1 MKQLSYI
8 LFVLCLTLSACEI
21 ETSNNGQLDGNWQLR
36 TIDTLQTGGICDM
49 SRSYIYWSVE
59 NNLLQLRDID
69 NSNLK
74 ILFRF
79 EKKGDQLNIHSPFKV
94 ITKDELEPLED
105 DEVLR
110 PFGIYG
116 TTADFAIEQL
126 NSSRL
131 VLRNEDYRFHFRKY

>member
-1 MKQLSYI
+1 MKLLAYI

-49 SRSYIYWSVE
+49 SESYIYWSVE

-69 NSNLK
+69 NNNLK

-79 EKKGDQLNIHSPFKV
+79 EKKGDLLNIHSPFKV
-94 ITKDELEPLED
+94 ITKDKLEALED
-105 DEVLR
+105 DNLLR

-116 TTADFAIEQL
+116 TTVDFSIEQL
-126 NSSRL
+126 NGSQL

>member
-1 MKQLSYI
+1 MKQLAYI
-8 LFVLCLTLSACEI
+8 FFLCLILSACEI
-21 ETSNNGQLDGNWQLR
+21 ETSNNGHLDGNWQLR

-105 DEVLR
+105 DELLR

-116 TTADFAIEQL
+116 TTADFSIEQL
-126 NSSRL
+126 NSSQL

>member
-1 MKQLSYI
+1 MKQLAYI
-8 LFVLCLTLSACEI
+8 FFLCLILSACEI
-21 ETSNNGQLDGNWQLR
+21 ETSNNGHLDGNWQLR

-105 DEVLR
+105 DELLR

-116 TTADFAIEQL
+116 TTADFSIEQL
-126 NSSRL
+126 NNSRL

>member
-8 LFVLCLTLSACEI
+8 FFLCLILSACEI
-21 ETSNNGQLDGNWQLR
+21 ETSNNGHLDGNWQLR
-36 TIDTLQTGGICDM
+36 TIDTLRTGGICDM
-49 SRSYIYWSVE
+49 SKSYIYWSVE

>member
-1 MKQLSYI
+1 
-8 LFVLCLTLSACEI
+8 
-21 ETSNNGQLDGNWQLR
+21 
-36 TIDTLQTGGICDM
+36 M
-49 SRSYIYWSVE
+49 SESYIYWSVE

-69 NSNLK
+69 NNNLK

-94 ITKDELEPLED
+94 ITKDKLEALED
-105 DEVLR
+105 DNLLR

-116 TTADFAIEQL
+116 TTADFSIEQL
-126 NSSRL
+126 NGSQL